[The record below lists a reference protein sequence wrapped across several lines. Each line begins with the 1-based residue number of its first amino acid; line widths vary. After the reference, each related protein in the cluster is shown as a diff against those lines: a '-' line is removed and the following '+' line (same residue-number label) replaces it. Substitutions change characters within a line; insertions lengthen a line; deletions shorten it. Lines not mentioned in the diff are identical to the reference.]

1 MKVKI
6 AIRMIWKNKL
16 VNLWMFLSMT
26 LISITLSLTSAW
38 YLATLN
44 PNNDLIFSTFN
55 RKKNNLIL
63 GDLVNGSQLQ
73 FLMILFFGFL
83 LLVGTIY
90 FSIKQEDKDWALLKL
105 NSLNNKEIIEIL
117 LFRTLILNII
127 ASVLG
132 IFLSRFFIKAYVK
145 FFFYFIFKPGYD
157 SLLMVNLRPG
167 LQSSVISLLAIFVMV
182 IIASLTASI
191 NVIKTRPIDLFIKS
205 NEIATLSKRNIILR
219 AIIGLILF
227 FIFLY
232 YTLIKPVETGTII
245 DIQGVG
251 ALAIALV
258 IIVAPI
264 LIPKFSSL
272 IAKVLV
278 LKNSALA
285 SYCRGRVLMNT
296 QKNLSLATP
305 ILLAVI
311 IPSIFALFSEVSVV
325 RMNREYNAQNKK
337 MGEGI
342 YAIINPTKID
352 AYAQEKLLEIKGTQD
367 LIITNTLSYYDAA
380 EDDHYVGVNYIND
393 KSLMVNLDLEAG
405 SIDNISK
412 NKIGAI
418 NDYELVDEIK
428 ITYYNGEE
436 KTYNVVAV
444 FKSVPYL
451 LLPKIYIDYNSNEF
465 MQGLEKIDNKLYMSN
480 SSIGKAKLEKKVKK
494 ILPSSRVLTGSED
507 VNEYLKNFSDHE
519 FTTIKFLYFPCMILA
534 LVIIAQNIISLISFK
549 EDDFKLLFR
558 MGFTRGEIILEN
570 LVEILATI
578 FSANIMIIMVISIM
592 LVKFTKEFSINEI
605 TIGANLPIKVCLYL
619 NIFFIMICIVIT
631 VIVCLLKTEKTNM
644 VDSQI

>member
-63 GDLVNGSQLQ
+63 GDIVNGSQLQ

-83 LLVGTIY
+83 LLIGTIY

-117 LFRTLILNII
+117 LLRTLILNII

-311 IPSIFALFSEVSVV
+311 IPSIFALFSETSVV

-405 SIDNISK
+405 SIDDISK
-412 NKIGAI
+412 NKIGAS
-418 NDYELVDEIK
+418 NDYELGDEIK

-465 MQGLEKIDNKLYMSN
+465 LQGLEKIDNKLYMSN
-480 SSIGKAKLEKKVKK
+480 SSIGKAELEKKVKK

-619 NIFFIMICIVIT
+619 NIFFIIICIFIT
-631 VIVCLLKTEKTNM
+631 VIVCLLKTEKTRM
-644 VDSQI
+644 VDRQI

>member
-1 MKVKI
+1 
-6 AIRMIWKNKL
+6 MIWKNKL

-63 GDLVNGSQLQ
+63 GDIVNGSQLQ

-412 NKIGAI
+412 NKIGAS
-418 NDYELVDEIK
+418 NDYELGDEIK

-465 MQGLEKIDNKLYMSN
+465 LQGLEKIDNKLYMSN
-480 SSIGKAKLEKKVKK
+480 SSIGKAELEKKVKK

-619 NIFFIMICIVIT
+619 NIFFIIICIVIT
-631 VIVCLLKTEKTNM
+631 VIVCLLKTEKTKM
-644 VDSQI
+644 VDRQI

>member
-55 RKKNNLIL
+55 RRKNNLIL
-63 GDLVNGSQLQ
+63 GDIVNGSQLQ

-83 LLVGTIY
+83 LLIGTIY

-157 SLLMVNLRPG
+157 SLLIVNLRPG

-311 IPSIFALFSEVSVV
+311 IPSIFALFSEASVV

-412 NKIGAI
+412 NKIGAS
-418 NDYELVDEIK
+418 NDYELGDEIK

-465 MQGLEKIDNKLYMSN
+465 LQGLEKIDNKLYMSN
-480 SSIGKAKLEKKVKK
+480 SSIGKAELEKKVKK

-507 VNEYLKNFSDHE
+507 VNEYLKNFSNHE

-558 MGFTRGEIILEN
+558 MGFTIGEIILEN

-619 NIFFIMICIVIT
+619 NIFFIIICIVIT
-631 VIVCLLKTEKTNM
+631 VIVCLLKTEKTKM
-644 VDSQI
+644 VDRQI

>member
-311 IPSIFALFSEVSVV
+311 IPSIFALFSEASVV

-352 AYAQEKLLEIKGTQD
+352 AYAQEKLLEIKDTQD

-393 KSLMVNLDLEAG
+393 KSIMVNLDLEAG

-412 NKIGAI
+412 NKIGAS
-418 NDYELVDEIK
+418 NDYELGDEIK

-465 MQGLEKIDNKLYMSN
+465 LQGLEKIDNKLYMSN
-480 SSIGKAKLEKKVKK
+480 SSIGKAELEKKVKK

-507 VNEYLKNFSDHE
+507 VNEYLKNFSNHE

-619 NIFFIMICIVIT
+619 NIFFIIICIVIT
-631 VIVCLLKTEKTNM
+631 VIVCLLKTEKTKM
-644 VDSQI
+644 VDRQI

>member
-227 FIFLY
+227 SIFLY

-311 IPSIFALFSEVSVV
+311 IPSIFALFSEASVV

-412 NKIGAI
+412 NKIGAS
-418 NDYELVDEIK
+418 NDYELGDEIK

-465 MQGLEKIDNKLYMSN
+465 LQGLEKIDNKLYMSN
-480 SSIGKAKLEKKVKK
+480 SSIGKAELEKKVKK

-619 NIFFIMICIVIT
+619 NIFFIIICIVIT
-631 VIVCLLKTEKTNM
+631 VIVCLLKTEKTKM
-644 VDSQI
+644 VDRQI

>member
-16 VNLWMFLSMT
+16 VNLWMFLAMT

-63 GDLVNGSQLQ
+63 GDIVNGSQLQ

-83 LLVGTIY
+83 LLIGTIY

-311 IPSIFALFSEVSVV
+311 IPSIFALFSEASVV

-412 NKIGAI
+412 NKIGAS
-418 NDYELVDEIK
+418 NDYELGDEIK

-465 MQGLEKIDNKLYMSN
+465 LQGLEKIDNKLYMSN
-480 SSIGKAKLEKKVKK
+480 SSIGKAELEKKVKK

-619 NIFFIMICIVIT
+619 NIFFIIICIVIT
-631 VIVCLLKTEKTNM
+631 VIVCLLKTEKTKM
-644 VDSQI
+644 VDRQI

>member
-55 RKKNNLIL
+55 RRKNNLIL
-63 GDLVNGSQLQ
+63 GDIVNGSQLQ

-83 LLVGTIY
+83 LLIGTIY

-145 FFFYFIFKPGYD
+145 FFFYFIFRPGYD

-311 IPSIFALFSEVSVV
+311 IPSIFALFSEASVV

-412 NKIGAI
+412 NKIGAS
-418 NDYELVDEIK
+418 NDYELGDEIK

-465 MQGLEKIDNKLYMSN
+465 LQGLEKIDNKLYMSN
-480 SSIGKAKLEKKVKK
+480 SSIGKAELEKKVKK

-507 VNEYLKNFSDHE
+507 VNEYLKNFSNHE

-619 NIFFIMICIVIT
+619 NIFFIIICIFIT
-631 VIVCLLKTEKTNM
+631 VIVCLLKTEKTKM
-644 VDSQI
+644 VDRQI

>member
-44 PNNDLIFSTFN
+44 PNNDLIISTFN

-132 IFLSRFFIKAYVK
+132 IFLSSFFIKAYVK

-311 IPSIFALFSEVSVV
+311 IPSIFALFSEASVV

-412 NKIGAI
+412 NKIGAS
-418 NDYELVDEIK
+418 NDYELGDEIK

-465 MQGLEKIDNKLYMSN
+465 LQGLEKIDNKLYMSN
-480 SSIGKAKLEKKVKK
+480 SSIGKAELEKKVKK

-619 NIFFIMICIVIT
+619 NIFFIIICIVIT
-631 VIVCLLKTEKTNM
+631 VIVCLLKTEKTKM
-644 VDSQI
+644 VDRQI

>member
-63 GDLVNGSQLQ
+63 GDIVNGSQLQ

-83 LLVGTIY
+83 LLIGTIY

-127 ASVLG
+127 ASILG

-145 FFFYFIFKPGYD
+145 FFFYSIFKPGYD

-311 IPSIFALFSEVSVV
+311 IPSIFALFSEASVV

-405 SIDNISK
+405 SIDDISK
-412 NKIGAI
+412 NKIGAS
-418 NDYELVDEIK
+418 NDYELGDEIK

-436 KTYNVVAV
+436 KTYEVVAV
-444 FKSVPYL
+444 FGSVPYL
-451 LLPKIYIDYNSNEF
+451 LLPKIYLDYNTNEF
-465 MQGLEKIDNKLYMSN
+465 LPGLDKINNKIYINNLSLGKLELEKEVL
-480 SSIGKAKLEKKVKK
+480 K
-494 ILPSSRVLTGSED
+494 ILPNARVLKGSED
-507 VNEYLKNFSDHE
+507 VNEYLKNFSNHE
-519 FTTIKFLYFPCMILA
+519 FETIKFLYFPCMILA

-578 FSANIMIIMVISIM
+578 FSADIMIIMVISIM

-619 NIFFIMICIVIT
+619 NIFFIIICIFIT
-631 VIVCLLKTEKTNM
+631 VIVCLLKTEKTKM
-644 VDSQI
+644 VDRQI

>member
-44 PNNDLIFSTFN
+44 PNNDLIFSAFN

-157 SLLMVNLRPG
+157 SLLMVNLRSG

-311 IPSIFALFSEVSVV
+311 IPSIFALFSEASVV

-412 NKIGAI
+412 NKIGAS
-418 NDYELVDEIK
+418 NDYELGDEIK

-465 MQGLEKIDNKLYMSN
+465 LQGLEKIDNKLYMSN
-480 SSIGKAKLEKKVKK
+480 SSIGKAELEKKVKK

-534 LVIIAQNIISLISFK
+534 LVIIAQNIITLISFK

-619 NIFFIMICIVIT
+619 NIFFIIICIVIT
-631 VIVCLLKTEKTNM
+631 VIVCLLKTEKTKM
-644 VDSQI
+644 VDRQI

>member
-311 IPSIFALFSEVSVV
+311 IPSIFALFSEASVV

-412 NKIGAI
+412 NKIGAS
-418 NDYELVDEIK
+418 NDYELGDEIK

-465 MQGLEKIDNKLYMSN
+465 LQGLEKIDNKLYMSN
-480 SSIGKAKLEKKVKK
+480 SSIGKAELEKKVKK
-494 ILPSSRVLTGSED
+494 ILTSSRVLTGSED

-619 NIFFIMICIVIT
+619 NIFFIIICIVIT
-631 VIVCLLKTEKTNM
+631 VIVCLLKTEKTKM
-644 VDSQI
+644 VDRQI

>member
-44 PNNDLIFSTFN
+44 PNNDLIFSIFN

-73 FLMILFFGFL
+73 FLMILFYGFL

-132 IFLSRFFIKAYVK
+132 IFLSRFFIEAYVK

-251 ALAIALV
+251 ALAIAIV

-311 IPSIFALFSEVSVV
+311 IPSIFALFSEASVV

-412 NKIGAI
+412 NKIGAS
-418 NDYELVDEIK
+418 NDYELGDEIK

-465 MQGLEKIDNKLYMSN
+465 LRGLEKIDNKLYMSN
-480 SSIGKAKLEKKVKK
+480 SSIGKAELEKKVKK

-619 NIFFIMICIVIT
+619 NIFFIIICIVIT
-631 VIVCLLKTEKTNM
+631 VIVCLLKTEKTKM
-644 VDSQI
+644 VDRQI

>member
-1 MKVKI
+1 M
-6 AIRMIWKNKL
+6 
-16 VNLWMFLSMT
+16 
-26 LISITLSLTSAW
+26 
-38 YLATLN
+38 
-44 PNNDLIFSTFN
+44 
-55 RKKNNLIL
+55 
-63 GDLVNGSQLQ
+63 NGSQLQ

-83 LLVGTIY
+83 LLIGTIY

-105 NSLNNKEIIEIL
+105 NSKEIIEIL

-311 IPSIFALFSEVSVV
+311 IPSIFALFSEASVV

-405 SIDNISK
+405 SIDDISK
-412 NKIGAI
+412 NKIGAS
-418 NDYELVDEIK
+418 NDYELGDEIK

-436 KTYNVVAV
+436 KTYEVVAV
-444 FKSVPYL
+444 FGSVPYL
-451 LLPKIYIDYNSNEF
+451 LLPKIYLDYNTNEF
-465 MQGLEKIDNKLYMSN
+465 LPGLDKINNKIYINNLSLGKLELEKEVL
-480 SSIGKAKLEKKVKK
+480 K
-494 ILPSSRVLTGSED
+494 ILPNARVLKGSED
-507 VNEYLKNFSDHE
+507 VNEYLKNFSNHE
-519 FTTIKFLYFPCMILA
+519 FETIKFLYFPCMILA

-578 FSANIMIIMVISIM
+578 FSADIMIIMVISIM

-619 NIFFIMICIVIT
+619 NIFFIIICIFIT
-631 VIVCLLKTEKTNM
+631 VIVCLLKTEKTRM
-644 VDSQI
+644 VDRQI

>member
-63 GDLVNGSQLQ
+63 GDIVNGSQLQ

-132 IFLSRFFIKAYVK
+132 IFLSRFFIEAYVK

-205 NEIATLSKRNIILR
+205 NEIATLSKRKIILR

-311 IPSIFALFSEVSVV
+311 IPSIFALFSEASVV

-352 AYAQEKLLEIKGTQD
+352 AYAQEKLLDIKGTQD

-393 KSLMVNLDLEAG
+393 KSLMANLDLEAG

-412 NKIGAI
+412 NKIGAS
-418 NDYELVDEIK
+418 NDYELGDEIK

-465 MQGLEKIDNKLYMSN
+465 LQGLEKIDNKLYMSN
-480 SSIGKAKLEKKVKK
+480 SSIGKAELEKKVKK

-578 FSANIMIIMVISIM
+578 FSADIMIIMVISIM

-619 NIFFIMICIVIT
+619 NIFFIIICIVIT
-631 VIVCLLKTEKTNM
+631 VIVCLLKTEKTKM
-644 VDSQI
+644 VDRQI

>member
-1 MKVKI
+1 MKVKV

-191 NVIKTRPIDLFIKS
+191 NVIKTRPIDLFIES

-311 IPSIFALFSEVSVV
+311 IPSIFALFSEASVV

-352 AYAQEKLLEIKGTQD
+352 AYAQENLLEIKGTQD

-393 KSLMVNLDLEAG
+393 KSLMANLDLEAG

-412 NKIGAI
+412 NKIGAS
-418 NDYELVDEIK
+418 NDYELGDEIK

-465 MQGLEKIDNKLYMSN
+465 LQGLEKIDNKLYMSN
-480 SSIGKAKLEKKVKK
+480 SSIGKAELEKKVKK

-619 NIFFIMICIVIT
+619 NIFFIIICIVIT
-631 VIVCLLKTEKTNM
+631 VIVCLLKTEKTKM
-644 VDSQI
+644 VDRQI

>member
-44 PNNDLIFSTFN
+44 PNNDLIFSAFN

-311 IPSIFALFSEVSVV
+311 IPSIFALFSEASVV

-412 NKIGAI
+412 NKIGAS
-418 NDYELVDEIK
+418 NDYELGDEIK

-465 MQGLEKIDNKLYMSN
+465 LQGLEKIDNKLYMSN
-480 SSIGKAKLEKKVKK
+480 SSIGKAELEKKVKK

-619 NIFFIMICIVIT
+619 NIFFIIICIVIT
-631 VIVCLLKTEKTNM
+631 VIVCLLKTEKTKM
-644 VDSQI
+644 VDRQI

>member
-63 GDLVNGSQLQ
+63 GDIVNGSQLQ

-83 LLVGTIY
+83 LLIGTIY

-311 IPSIFALFSEVSVV
+311 IPSIFALFSEASVV

-412 NKIGAI
+412 NKIGAS
-418 NDYELVDEIK
+418 NDYELGDEIK

-436 KTYNVVAV
+436 KTYEVVAV
-444 FKSVPYL
+444 FGSVPYL
-451 LLPKIYIDYNSNEF
+451 LLPKIYLDYNTNEF
-465 MQGLEKIDNKLYMSN
+465 LPGLDKINNKIYINNLSLGKLELEKEVL
-480 SSIGKAKLEKKVKK
+480 K
-494 ILPSSRVLTGSED
+494 ILPNARVLKGSED
-507 VNEYLKNFSDHE
+507 VNEYLKNFSNHE
-519 FTTIKFLYFPCMILA
+519 FETIKFLYFPCMILA

-578 FSANIMIIMVISIM
+578 FSADIMIIMVISIM

-619 NIFFIMICIVIT
+619 NIFFIIICIFIT
-631 VIVCLLKTEKTNM
+631 VIVCLLKTEKTRM
-644 VDSQI
+644 VDRQI

>member
-132 IFLSRFFIKAYVK
+132 IFLSRFFIEVYVK

-311 IPSIFALFSEVSVV
+311 IPSIFALFSEASVV

-393 KSLMVNLDLEAG
+393 KSLMANLDLEAG
-405 SIDNISK
+405 SIANISK
-412 NKIGAI
+412 NKIGAS
-418 NDYELVDEIK
+418 NDYELGDEIK

-465 MQGLEKIDNKLYMSN
+465 LQGLEKIDNKLYMSN
-480 SSIGKAKLEKKVKK
+480 SSIGKAELEKKVKK

-619 NIFFIMICIVIT
+619 NIFFIIICIVIT
-631 VIVCLLKTEKTNM
+631 VIVCLLKTEKTKM
-644 VDSQI
+644 VDRQI

>member
-26 LISITLSLTSAW
+26 LISITLSLTSTW

-285 SYCRGRVLMNT
+285 SYCRGRVLMNI

-311 IPSIFALFSEVSVV
+311 IPSIFALFSEASVV

-412 NKIGAI
+412 NKIGAS
-418 NDYELVDEIK
+418 NDYELGDEIK

-465 MQGLEKIDNKLYMSN
+465 LQGLEKIDNKLYMSN
-480 SSIGKAKLEKKVKK
+480 SSIGKAELEKKVKK

-619 NIFFIMICIVIT
+619 NIFFIIICIVIT
-631 VIVCLLKTEKTNM
+631 VIVCLLKTEKTKM
-644 VDSQI
+644 VDRQI

>member
-16 VNLWMFLSMT
+16 VNLWMFLAMT

-63 GDLVNGSQLQ
+63 GDIVNGSQLQ

-83 LLVGTIY
+83 LLIGTIY

-191 NVIKTRPIDLFIKS
+191 NVIKTKPIDLFIKS

-311 IPSIFALFSEVSVV
+311 IPSIFALFSEASVV

-412 NKIGAI
+412 NKIGAS
-418 NDYELVDEIK
+418 NDYELGDEIK

-465 MQGLEKIDNKLYMSN
+465 LQGLEKIDNKLYMSN
-480 SSIGKAKLEKKVKK
+480 SSIGKAELEKKVKK

-619 NIFFIMICIVIT
+619 NIFFIIICIVIT
-631 VIVCLLKTEKTNM
+631 VIVCLLKTEKTKM
-644 VDSQI
+644 VDRQI

>member
-63 GDLVNGSQLQ
+63 GDIVNGSQLQ

-83 LLVGTIY
+83 LLIGTIY

-127 ASVLG
+127 ASILG

-191 NVIKTRPIDLFIKS
+191 NVIKTKPIDLFIKS

-311 IPSIFALFSEVSVV
+311 IPSIFALFSEASVV

-412 NKIGAI
+412 NKIGAS
-418 NDYELVDEIK
+418 NDYELGDEIK

-436 KTYNVVAV
+436 KTYEVVAV
-444 FKSVPYL
+444 FGSVPYL
-451 LLPKIYIDYNSNEF
+451 LLPKIYLDYNTNEF
-465 MQGLEKIDNKLYMSN
+465 LPGLDKINNKIYINNLSLGKLELEKEVL
-480 SSIGKAKLEKKVKK
+480 K
-494 ILPSSRVLTGSED
+494 ILPNARVLKGSED
-507 VNEYLKNFSDHE
+507 VNEYLKNFSNHE
-519 FTTIKFLYFPCMILA
+519 FETIKFLYFPCMILA

-619 NIFFIMICIVIT
+619 NIFFIIICIFIT
-631 VIVCLLKTEKTNM
+631 VIVCLLKTEKTKM
-644 VDSQI
+644 VDRQI

>member
-55 RKKNNLIL
+55 RNKNNLIL

-311 IPSIFALFSEVSVV
+311 IPSIFALFSEASVV

-412 NKIGAI
+412 NKIGAS
-418 NDYELVDEIK
+418 NDYELGDEIK

-465 MQGLEKIDNKLYMSN
+465 LQGLEKIDNKLYMSN
-480 SSIGKAKLEKKVKK
+480 SSIGKAELEKKVKK

-534 LVIIAQNIISLISFK
+534 LVIIAQNIITLISFK

-619 NIFFIMICIVIT
+619 NIFFIIICIVIT
-631 VIVCLLKTEKTNM
+631 VIVCLLKTEKTKM
-644 VDSQI
+644 VDRKI

>member
-205 NEIATLSKRNIILR
+205 NDIATLNKRNIILR

-412 NKIGAI
+412 NKIGAS
-418 NDYELVDEIK
+418 NDYELGDEIK

-465 MQGLEKIDNKLYMSN
+465 LQGLEKIDNKLYMSN
-480 SSIGKAKLEKKVKK
+480 SSIGKAELEKKVKK

-619 NIFFIMICIVIT
+619 NIFFIIICIVIT
-631 VIVCLLKTEKTNM
+631 VIVCLLKTEKTKM
-644 VDSQI
+644 VDRQI

>member
-157 SLLMVNLRPG
+157 SLLMVNLMPG

-296 QKNLSLATP
+296 QKNLSLAIP

-412 NKIGAI
+412 NKIGAS
-418 NDYELVDEIK
+418 NDYELGDEIK

-465 MQGLEKIDNKLYMSN
+465 LQGLEKIDNKLYMSN
-480 SSIGKAKLEKKVKK
+480 SSIGKAELEKKVKK

-619 NIFFIMICIVIT
+619 NIFFIIICIVIT
-631 VIVCLLKTEKTNM
+631 VIVCLLKTEKTKM
-644 VDSQI
+644 VDRQI

>member
-63 GDLVNGSQLQ
+63 GDIVNGSQLQ

-311 IPSIFALFSEVSVV
+311 IPSIFALFSEASVV

-412 NKIGAI
+412 NKIGAS
-418 NDYELVDEIK
+418 NDYELGDEIK

-465 MQGLEKIDNKLYMSN
+465 LQGLEKIDNKLYMSN
-480 SSIGKAKLEKKVKK
+480 SSIGKAELEKKVKK

-507 VNEYLKNFSDHE
+507 VNEYLKNFSNHE

-549 EDDFKLLFR
+549 EDDFKFLFR

-619 NIFFIMICIVIT
+619 NIFFIIICIVIT
-631 VIVCLLKTEKTNM
+631 VIVCLLKTEKTKM
-644 VDSQI
+644 VDRQI

>member
-63 GDLVNGSQLQ
+63 GDIVNGSQLQ

-83 LLVGTIY
+83 LLIGTIY

-251 ALAIALV
+251 ALAIAFV

-311 IPSIFALFSEVSVV
+311 IPSIFALFSEASVV

-412 NKIGAI
+412 NKIGAS
-418 NDYELVDEIK
+418 NDYELGDEIK

-436 KTYNVVAV
+436 KTYEVVAV
-444 FKSVPYL
+444 FGSVPYL
-451 LLPKIYIDYNSNEF
+451 LLPKIYLDYNTNEF
-465 MQGLEKIDNKLYMSN
+465 LPGLDKINNKIYINNLSLGKLELEKEVL
-480 SSIGKAKLEKKVKK
+480 K
-494 ILPSSRVLTGSED
+494 ILPNARVLKGSED
-507 VNEYLKNFSDHE
+507 VNEYLKNFSNHE
-519 FTTIKFLYFPCMILA
+519 FETIKFLYFPCMILA

-619 NIFFIMICIVIT
+619 NIFFIIICIFIT
-631 VIVCLLKTEKTNM
+631 VIVCLLKTEKTKM
-644 VDSQI
+644 VDRQI

>member
-205 NEIATLSKRNIILR
+205 NDIATLSKRNIILR

-285 SYCRGRVLMNT
+285 SYCKGRVLMNT

-311 IPSIFALFSEVSVV
+311 IPSIFALFSEASVV

-412 NKIGAI
+412 NKIGAS
-418 NDYELVDEIK
+418 NDYELGDEIK

-465 MQGLEKIDNKLYMSN
+465 LQGLEKIDNKLYMSN
-480 SSIGKAKLEKKVKK
+480 SSIGKAELEKKVKK

-619 NIFFIMICIVIT
+619 NIFFIIICIVIT
-631 VIVCLLKTEKTNM
+631 VIVCLLKTEKTKM
-644 VDSQI
+644 VDRQI

>member
-1 MKVKI
+1 
-6 AIRMIWKNKL
+6 MIWKNKL

-63 GDLVNGSQLQ
+63 GDIVNGSQLQ

-83 LLVGTIY
+83 LLIGTIY

-311 IPSIFALFSEVSVV
+311 IPSIFALFSEASVV

-412 NKIGAI
+412 NKIGAS
-418 NDYELVDEIK
+418 NDYELGDEIK

-436 KTYNVVAV
+436 KTYEVVAV
-444 FKSVPYL
+444 FGSVPYL
-451 LLPKIYIDYNSNEF
+451 LLPKIYLDYNTNEF
-465 MQGLEKIDNKLYMSN
+465 LPGLDKINNKIYINNLSLGKLELEKEVL
-480 SSIGKAKLEKKVKK
+480 K
-494 ILPSSRVLTGSED
+494 ILPNARVLKGSED
-507 VNEYLKNFSDHE
+507 VNEYLKNFSNHE
-519 FTTIKFLYFPCMILA
+519 FETIKFLYFPCMILA

-619 NIFFIMICIVIT
+619 NIFFIIICIFIT
-631 VIVCLLKTEKTNM
+631 VIVCLLKTEKTKM
-644 VDSQI
+644 VDRQI

>member
-63 GDLVNGSQLQ
+63 GDIVNGSQLQ

-83 LLVGTIY
+83 LLIGTIY

-311 IPSIFALFSEVSVV
+311 IPSIFALFSEASVV

-412 NKIGAI
+412 NKIGAS
-418 NDYELVDEIK
+418 NDYELGDEIK

-436 KTYNVVAV
+436 KTYEVVAV
-444 FKSVPYL
+444 FGSVPYL
-451 LLPKIYIDYNSNEF
+451 LLPKIYLDYNTNEF
-465 MQGLEKIDNKLYMSN
+465 LPGLDKINNKIYINNLSLGKLELEKEVL
-480 SSIGKAKLEKKVKK
+480 K
-494 ILPSSRVLTGSED
+494 ILPNARVLKGSED
-507 VNEYLKNFSDHE
+507 VNEYLKNFSNHE
-519 FTTIKFLYFPCMILA
+519 FETIKFLYFPCMILA

-592 LVKFTKEFSINEI
+592 LVKITKEFSINEI

-619 NIFFIMICIVIT
+619 NIFFIIICIFIT
-631 VIVCLLKTEKTNM
+631 VIVCLLKTEKTKM
-644 VDSQI
+644 VDRQI

>member
-63 GDLVNGSQLQ
+63 GDIVNGSQLQ

-311 IPSIFALFSEVSVV
+311 IPSIFALFSEASVV

-342 YAIINPTKID
+342 YAIINPIKID

-412 NKIGAI
+412 NKIGAS
-418 NDYELVDEIK
+418 NDYELGDEIK

-465 MQGLEKIDNKLYMSN
+465 LQGLEKIDNKLYMSN
-480 SSIGKAKLEKKVKK
+480 SSIGKAELEKKVKK

-507 VNEYLKNFSDHE
+507 VNEYLKNFSNHE

-619 NIFFIMICIVIT
+619 NIFFIIICIVIT
-631 VIVCLLKTEKTNM
+631 VIVCLLKTEKTKM
-644 VDSQI
+644 VDRQI

>member
-63 GDLVNGSQLQ
+63 GDIVNGSQLQ

-83 LLVGTIY
+83 LLIGTIY

-127 ASVLG
+127 ASILG

-191 NVIKTRPIDLFIKS
+191 NVIKTKPIDLFIKS

-311 IPSIFALFSEVSVV
+311 IPSIFALFSEASVV

-412 NKIGAI
+412 NKIGAS
-418 NDYELVDEIK
+418 NDYELGDEIK

-436 KTYNVVAV
+436 KTYEVVAV
-444 FKSVPYL
+444 FGSVPYL
-451 LLPKIYIDYNSNEF
+451 LLPKIYLDYNTNEF
-465 MQGLEKIDNKLYMSN
+465 LPGLDKINNKIYINNLSLGKLELEKEVL
-480 SSIGKAKLEKKVKK
+480 K
-494 ILPSSRVLTGSED
+494 ILPNARVLKGSED
-507 VNEYLKNFSDHE
+507 VNEYLKNFSNHE
-519 FTTIKFLYFPCMILA
+519 FETIKFLYFPCMILA
-534 LVIIAQNIISLISFK
+534 LVIIVQNIISLISFK

-619 NIFFIMICIVIT
+619 NIFFIIICIFIT
-631 VIVCLLKTEKTNM
+631 VIVCLLKTEKTKM
-644 VDSQI
+644 VDRQI

>member
-412 NKIGAI
+412 NKIGAS
-418 NDYELVDEIK
+418 NDYELGDEIK

-480 SSIGKAKLEKKVKK
+480 SSIGKAELEKKVKK

-519 FTTIKFLYFPCMILA
+519 FITIKFLYFPCMILA

-619 NIFFIMICIVIT
+619 NIFFIIICIVIT
-631 VIVCLLKTEKTNM
+631 VIVCLLKTEKTKM
-644 VDSQI
+644 VDRQI

>member
-63 GDLVNGSQLQ
+63 GDIVNGSQLQ

-83 LLVGTIY
+83 LLIGTIY

-132 IFLSRFFIKAYVK
+132 IFLSRFFIKDYVK

-311 IPSIFALFSEVSVV
+311 IPSIFALFSEASVV

-412 NKIGAI
+412 NKIGAS
-418 NDYELVDEIK
+418 NDYELGDEIK

-436 KTYNVVAV
+436 KTYEVVAV
-444 FKSVPYL
+444 FGSVPYL
-451 LLPKIYIDYNSNEF
+451 LLPKIYLDYNTNEF
-465 MQGLEKIDNKLYMSN
+465 LPGLDKINNKIYINNLSLGKLELEKEVL
-480 SSIGKAKLEKKVKK
+480 K
-494 ILPSSRVLTGSED
+494 ILPNARVLKGSED
-507 VNEYLKNFSDHE
+507 VNEYLKNFSNHE
-519 FTTIKFLYFPCMILA
+519 FETIKFLYFPCMILA

-619 NIFFIMICIVIT
+619 NIFFIIICIFIT
-631 VIVCLLKTEKTNM
+631 VIVCLLKTEKTKM
-644 VDSQI
+644 VDRQI

>member
-63 GDLVNGSQLQ
+63 GDIVNGSQLQ

-83 LLVGTIY
+83 LLIGTIY

-311 IPSIFALFSEVSVV
+311 IPSIFALFSEASVV

-412 NKIGAI
+412 NKIGAS
-418 NDYELVDEIK
+418 NDYELGDEIK

-436 KTYNVVAV
+436 KTYEVVAV
-444 FKSVPYL
+444 FESVPYL
-451 LLPKIYIDYNSNEF
+451 LLPKIYLDYNTNEF
-465 MQGLEKIDNKLYMSN
+465 LPGLDKINNKIYINNLSL
-480 SSIGKAKLEKKVKK
+480 GKLELEKKVKK

-619 NIFFIMICIVIT
+619 NIFFIIICIVIT
-631 VIVCLLKTEKTNM
+631 VIVCLLKTEKTKM
-644 VDSQI
+644 LDRQI

>member
-44 PNNDLIFSTFN
+44 PNNDLIFSIFN

-132 IFLSRFFIKAYVK
+132 IFLSRFFIEAYVK

-251 ALAIALV
+251 ALAIAIV

-311 IPSIFALFSEVSVV
+311 IPSIFALFSEASVV

-380 EDDHYVGVNYIND
+380 EDDNYVGVNYIND
-393 KSLMVNLDLEAG
+393 KSLMANLDLEAG

-412 NKIGAI
+412 NKIGAS
-418 NDYELVDEIK
+418 NDYELGDEIK

-465 MQGLEKIDNKLYMSN
+465 LQGLEKIDNKLYMSN
-480 SSIGKAKLEKKVKK
+480 SSIGKAELEKKVKK

-619 NIFFIMICIVIT
+619 NIFFIIICIVIT
-631 VIVCLLKTEKTNM
+631 VIVCLLKTEKTKM
-644 VDSQI
+644 VDRQI

>member
-63 GDLVNGSQLQ
+63 GDIVNGSQLQ

-83 LLVGTIY
+83 LLIGTIY

-205 NEIATLSKRNIILR
+205 SEISTLSKRNIIVR

-311 IPSIFALFSEVSVV
+311 IPSIFALFSEASVV

-412 NKIGAI
+412 NKIGAS
-418 NDYELVDEIK
+418 NDYELGDEIK

-436 KTYNVVAV
+436 KTYEVVAV
-444 FKSVPYL
+444 FGSVPYL
-451 LLPKIYIDYNSNEF
+451 LLPKIYLDYNTNEF
-465 MQGLEKIDNKLYMSN
+465 LPGLDKINNKIYINNLSL
-480 SSIGKAKLEKKVKK
+480 GKLELEKKVKK

-578 FSANIMIIMVISIM
+578 FSADIMIIMVISIM

-619 NIFFIMICIVIT
+619 NIFFIIICIFIT
-631 VIVCLLKTEKTNM
+631 VIVCLLKTEKTRM
-644 VDSQI
+644 VDRQI

>member
-63 GDLVNGSQLQ
+63 GDIVNGSQLQ

-83 LLVGTIY
+83 LLIGTIY

-205 NEIATLSKRNIILR
+205 NEIATLSNRNIILR

-412 NKIGAI
+412 NKIGAS
-418 NDYELVDEIK
+418 NDYELGDEIK

-465 MQGLEKIDNKLYMSN
+465 LQGLEKIDNKLYMSN
-480 SSIGKAKLEKKVKK
+480 SSIGKAELEKKVKK

-619 NIFFIMICIVIT
+619 NIFFIIICIVIT
-631 VIVCLLKTEKTNM
+631 VIVCLLKTEKTKM
-644 VDSQI
+644 VDRQI

>member
-63 GDLVNGSQLQ
+63 GDIVNGSQLQ

-296 QKNLSLATP
+296 QKNLSLAIP

-342 YAIINPTKID
+342 YAIINPTKIY

-412 NKIGAI
+412 NKIGAS
-418 NDYELVDEIK
+418 NDYELGDEIK

-465 MQGLEKIDNKLYMSN
+465 LQGLEKIDNKLYMSN
-480 SSIGKAKLEKKVKK
+480 SSIGKAELEKKVKK

-619 NIFFIMICIVIT
+619 NIFFIIICIVIT
-631 VIVCLLKTEKTNM
+631 VIVCLLKTEKTKM
-644 VDSQI
+644 VDRQI

>member
-16 VNLWMFLSMT
+16 VNLWMFLAMT

-205 NEIATLSKRNIILR
+205 NEIATLSNRNIILR

-412 NKIGAI
+412 NKIGAS
-418 NDYELVDEIK
+418 NDYELGDEIK

-465 MQGLEKIDNKLYMSN
+465 LQGLEKIDNKLYMSN
-480 SSIGKAKLEKKVKK
+480 SSIGKAELEKKVKK

-549 EDDFKLLFR
+549 EADF
-558 MGFTRGEIILEN
+558 N
-570 LVEILATI
+570 
-578 FSANIMIIMVISIM
+578 S
-592 LVKFTKEFSINEI
+592 
-605 TIGANLPIKVCLYL
+605 Y
-619 NIFFIMICIVIT
+619 
-631 VIVCLLKTEKTNM
+631 
-644 VDSQI
+644 